1 MKIAV
6 ILLLLLCAGVLPAV
20 PLYSEPAGCA
30 RGEWRLSSRVKM
42 EAEADGS
49 AVLRVALPEAEK
61 DGQFFA
67 VRKIDLKPFRG
78 RPVILRAEV
87 KAVEVSRPAQHWN
100 GVKVMLH
107 CKTPSVEFWRNP
119 MGLCGTF
126 DWQCVET
133 RLTVPHDADEGEVSL
148 GLQGSSGT
156 LLIRNWE
163 LIAGELPYRLSENFK
178 AEYTERV
185 SGVPVLR
192 GMMSPEQLRD
202 GDLEELRSWG
212 ANLVR
217 WQIIRNWLAT
227 GTDRDP
233 EEYLGWFRSKLD
245 ELDRALEL
253 CRGLGLKLVI
263 DLHAPPGGRHAGSDY
278 EVALFHEPDYAEM
291 FYELWEE
298 IAKRYKGHP
307 AVWGYDIMNEPVQA
321 RWPAAVDYQTLCYE
335 TARRIRAV
343 DPEVPIIVESA
354 DWASPKGFAELQPLP
369 FPNIVYQVHMY
380 LPHKF
385 THQDVGAHRH
395 SPPVS
400 YPGVFDGVEYD
411 REQLKRELRP
421 VREFQERCGA
431 RIYVGE
437 FSAARWA
444 PGAAQYLED
453 VISICEEYGWD
464 WSYHAFRESD
474 VWNVEMTGTRAN
486 PGRPAEDTD
495 RKKVLLKYF
504 KLNGAK

>member
-1 MKIAV
+1 MEAI
-6 ILLLLLCAGVLPAV
+6 
-20 PLYSEPAGCA
+20 
-30 RGEWRLSSRVKM
+30 WLSSRVKM

-49 AVLRVALPEAEK
+49 AVLRVAVPEAEK

-163 LIAGELPYRLSENFK
+163 LIAGELPYRLPENFK

-400 YPGVFDGVEYD
+400 YPRRFRRRGIRPGAIEAGAAARAGVSGALRRADLRRGV
-411 REQLKRELRP
+411 LRRP
-421 VREFQERCGA
+421 LGA
-431 RIYVGE
+431 RRGAVPRGCDFDLRGVRLGLE
-437 FSAARWA
+437 LPRFSGIRR
-444 PGAAQYLED
+444 LECGD
-453 VISICEEYGWD
+453 D
-464 WSYHAFRESD
+464 RHPRESGPPGGGHRPQEGI
-474 VWNVEMTGTRAN
+474 VEI
-486 PGRPAEDTD
+486 
-495 RKKVLLKYF
+495 F
-504 KLNGAK
+504 